1 MSGNVL
7 TNDSDPD
14 VGATLTVTAATIGGV
29 TTNIDA
35 GTTSTTINLPEGVL
49 EIKSDGSYTF
59 TPATNFTG
67 GVPTITYTVSDGTA
81 TSTANLNITVNQA
94 DYDSDGDGIPNSVE
108 KGSDPANPLDTGKDG
123 VPDYLDTDSDGDG
136 IPDSVEAGSDPTKPV
151 DTDKDGTHLS

>member
-1 MSGNVL
+1 M
-7 TNDSDPD
+7 
-14 VGATLTVTAATIGGV
+14 

-81 TSTANLNITVNQA
+81 TSTANLNITVNQS
-94 DYDSDGDGIPNSVE
+94 DYDSDVDGICGIAQNVTTPTTTVKPISEPTTIEPESV
-108 KGSDPANPLDTGKDG
+108 NVKDF
-123 VPDYLDTDSDGDG
+123 LAG
-136 IPDSVEAGSDPTKPV
+136 I
-151 DTDKDGTHLS
+151 